1 MTGHP
6 DTERADT
13 AAVDLIAGHLAGRLA
28 AHVDP
33 HLVATRVVELLRDAG
48 WRPIPRPEQIT
59 ASGPRDPTVA
69 ARGAERVR
77 EALAEARN
85 PKEDPR

>member
-1 MTGHP
+1 VTA
-6 DTERADT
+6 DEQQQRADD
-13 AAVDLIAGHLAGRLA
+13 AATTLIARHLAGRLA

-33 HLVATRVVELLRDAG
+33 RLVATRVVELLREAG
-48 WRPIPRPEQIT
+48 WRPIPRPEPIT

-69 ARGAERVR
+69 VRGAERAR

-85 PKEDPR
+85 PKETQ